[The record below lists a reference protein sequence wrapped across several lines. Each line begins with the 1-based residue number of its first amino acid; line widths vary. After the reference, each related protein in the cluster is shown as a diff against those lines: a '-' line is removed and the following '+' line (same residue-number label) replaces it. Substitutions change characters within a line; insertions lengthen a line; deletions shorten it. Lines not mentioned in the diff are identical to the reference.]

1 MLFSGTQ
8 PSQKF
13 QLSKDDLLKMGQVIL
28 WSGASAVVG
37 AVLTLLP
44 QIDIPA
50 AYLFLVPIINTVL
63 VALKKLLDQ
72 NV

>member
-13 QLSKDDLLKMGQVIL
+13 QLSKDDLLKMGQVVL